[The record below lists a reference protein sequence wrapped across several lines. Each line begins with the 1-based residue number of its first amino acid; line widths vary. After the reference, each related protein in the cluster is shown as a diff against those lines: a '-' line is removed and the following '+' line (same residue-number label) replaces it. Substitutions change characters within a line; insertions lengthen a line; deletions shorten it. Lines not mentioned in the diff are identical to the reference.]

1 MGENA
6 KRITD
11 GAVVKIGTCESMY
24 YLRFEDR
31 KNVRAIP
38 GNVNPGSDEDAG
50 QLRFRVPFPDEDAVK
65 IGEYAEYARG
75 ARLYRTGERGY
86 TEDYSDPELAEQPGI
101 IQLTHPSG
109 LLVNVPCYHGEKLP
123 TVPKESGVGFHWNGK
138 SHALELGMIRGIMV
152 DGALVALPVVRC
164 RHCGGMWRSS
174 WEKLWDYIP
183 ADLRA
188 ACEQYRTGAESVA
201 AK

>member
-6 KRITD
+6 KRISD
-11 GAVVKIGTCESMY
+11 GATVKIGTCESMY

-31 KNVRAIP
+31 GNVRALP
-38 GNVNPGSDEDAG
+38 GNVNPTGDAG
-50 QLRFRVPFPDEDAVK
+50 ELRFRVPFPDEDSVK
-65 IGEYAEYARG
+65 IGEYADHARG
-75 ARLYRTGERGY
+75 ARLYREGERGY
-86 TEDYSDPELAEQPGI
+86 TEDYSDPDLSAEPGI

-109 LLVNVPCYHGEKLP
+109 VLVNLPCYHGEKLP
-123 TVPKESGVGFHWNGK
+123 EAPKGGGIFWNGK
-138 SHALELGMIRGIMV
+138 SHALELGMIRGIVV
-152 DGALVALPVVRC
+152 DGALAALPVIRC

-174 WEKLWDYIP
+174 WEKVWDYIP

-188 ACEQYRTGAESVA
+188 ACEKYRPEAVSVA